1 MPTSQD
7 SRQGSPDS
15 VSVLVPG
22 SHPDL
27 VLLTGIDDDELTHHP
42 FVLVQEHMAVVH
54 IRQVRVGVVLA
65 AHEES
70 VDAIRFE
77 VDRVLAPA
85 PRHRRGLAADAHL
98 IARAHARLGAAP
110 VVAVLRLLALG
121 VLGELGDLA
130 LERGSL
136 PWLGWSIG
144 PYPLRS
150 LIEEPCGLPT
160 EWVGLLRGS
169 PASGCG

>member
-54 IRQVRVGVVLA
+54 IRQVRVGVVLE

-70 VDAIRFE
+70 VDAIQI
-77 VDRVLAPA
+77 
-85 PRHRRGLAADAHL
+85 G
-98 IARAHARLGAAP
+98 RASCR
-110 VVAVLRLLALG
+110 
-121 VLGELGDLA
+121 
-130 LERGSL
+130 ERGE
-136 PWLGWSIG
+136 
-144 PYPLRS
+144 RS
-150 LIEEPCGLPT
+150 GGTGALKERRKE
-160 EWVGLLRGS
+160 
-169 PASGCG
+169 